1 MTTAVAVSKKTL
13 YVIGLP
19 VVLIALWWAC
29 TANSSSYYFPSL
41 GKIAETFG
49 STWLTTDR
57 LTNDVLPSMARLAA
71 GYALCVAL
79 GTGLGMFLG
88 LHRRARATAEPVLEF
103 FRAIPP
109 PVLIPVLMIVAGIG
123 DGMKVLVI
131 VLGAVWPVLLNTV
144 EGVRAVDEV
153 LSDTSRSYGITGI
166 ARIRYLVLPGASPQI
181 IAGMRQA
188 LSISI
193 ILMVISEMFASSS
206 GLGFTVVQFQRG
218 FAIPQMW
225 SGIIVLGLL
234 GFLLSLAFG
243 VFERRALGWYHGLL
257 QSQPGEK

>member
-1 MTTAVAVSKKTL
+1 MNAALAVSKKTL
-13 YVIGLP
+13 YITGLP
-19 VVLIALWWAC
+19 IVLIVLWWAC
-29 TANSSSYYFPSL
+29 TANSSSYYFPPL
-41 GKIAETFG
+41 TNIVEAFG
-49 STWLTTDR
+49 NTWLTTDR
-57 LTNDVLPSMARLAA
+57 LTSDILPSSARLAG
-71 GYALCVAL
+71 GYAVCVVL

-88 LHRRARATAEPVLEF
+88 LHRRARVTVEPVLEF

-166 ARIRYLVLPGASPQI
+166 ARIRHLVLPGASPQI

-206 GLGFTVVQFQRG
+206 GLGYTVVQFQRG

-234 GFLLSLAFG
+234 GFVLSVAFG
-243 VFERRALGWYHGLL
+243 AFERRALGWYHGLR
-257 QSQPGEK
+257 QSQSGEK